1 MENVLNTNVPFAF
14 SEYAYYEEKYQLAE
28 QHDRLLDILTEFD
41 AFCRANDIYYSLADG
56 TLLGAIRHADFI
68 PWDDDADVMM
78 TRVEYEKL
86 KKALTPDTK
95 VQMCKVCFLDRI
107 TIRGYGEQG
116 LYMDLFINEDMPE
129 SDALFVWMKFKTRF
143 LRTYFNKIET
153 MNARHSDYRGLKK
166 WTQSILGTVGH
177 ALVSLLIGKQDVFTV
192 NDKAVAIGK
201 HKPSG
206 IYTRFTSRMYET
218 NRRFNKKSYEE
229 GYADI
234 LFRGK
239 RLMAIKNA
247 KVFLYEMYGNF
258 DSMPPE
264 DKRVPEHS
272 INMLEA
278 PSDCIKWYN

>member
-1 MENVLNTNVPFAF
+1 MHLNNNVLNENVN
-14 SEYAYYEEKYQLAE
+14 YAYYEEKYQLGE
-28 QHDRLLDILTEFD
+28 KHDRLLDILTEFD
-41 AFCRANDIYYSLADG
+41 AFCRKNDIHYSLADG

-78 TRVEYEKL
+78 TRAEYERL
-86 KKALTPDTK
+86 KKVLTPDTK

-107 TIRGYGEQG
+107 TLRGYGEQG
-116 LYMDLFINEDMPE
+116 LYMDMFINEDMPE
-129 SDALFVWMKFKTRF
+129 SKPVFAWMKFKTRF
-143 LRTYFNKIET
+143 LRTYFNKIES

-166 WTQSILGTVGH
+166 LTQSILGTVGH
-177 ALVSLLIGKQDVFTV
+177 AMVSLLIGKRDIFEV
-192 NDKAVAIGK
+192 NDKAVAIRK
-201 HKPSG
+201 HRPSG
-206 IYTRFTSRMYET
+206 FYTRFTSRMYET
-218 NRRFNKKSYEE
+218 NRRFNKQSYEE

-247 KVFLYEMYGNF
+247 KVFLHEMYGNF

-264 DKRVPEHS
+264 EKRVPEHS

-278 PSDCIKWYN
+278 PADCKKWFN